1 MTGCAL
7 VRVMLLKCLLL
18 LSLSGSLGQKDCT
31 GVDCPELDNCIEE
44 SLDSDACCATCV
56 QKGCTCQG
64 YQYYDCVNAGFR
76 NGKVAE
82 GESYFVDFGSTECA
96 CPEGGGRISCH
107 FIPCPD
113 IPANCIELSEPA
125 DGCIQCKRIGC
136 VHDEQKYEAG
146 HSFHMDPCQV
156 CHCPNDGGSLMCYPI
171 PDCDPR
177 KVEKPMLATT
187 TEENAHERL
196 YNNPLQF
203 IFQHQG
209 PRDHLSKPFRPAHG
223 DSLPVHPLFTQHP
236 NNLEDEEEVDYDYM
250 PTDTPGPPL
259 LDVAAPTKSS
269 IVSVSYP
276 ESFTPRGP
284 SLYRD
289 VKQEL
294 RETFAVHHEA
304 TPRVETTQAPATTLQ
319 QTTPRH
325 RGDFTTASWQRAFEN
340 IVFPLRTSYAEDH
353 DEDAGESDIDEE
365 HEMEEAE
372 ERTVASHGFPV
383 FAHGGKHT
391 SSFADHRH
399 DDKKTQT
406 RPVVPDISSF
416 ADHGRS
422 KPMHTRP
429 AIPDTGSFA
438 DRGQSKPTQTRPVIP
453 DTGSFADRGSNK
465 PTQTRPVIP
474 DTASFADH
482 GSNKPTQ
489 TRPAIPDT
497 ASFADHGSN
506 KPTQTR
512 PAIPDTASFADH
524 GSNKPTQTRPAIPDT
539 ASFADHG
546 SNKPTQTR
554 PAIPDTA
561 SFADRGQSKP
571 TQTRPVILD
580 TGSFAN
586 HGRNR
591 NTQSRPVIKELDQ
604 EVGTFTDQGLS
615 KITQTRPAIPDTAS
629 FADHGSNKPTQ
640 TRPAIPDTASFADH
654 GSNKPTQTRPA
665 IPDTASFAD
674 RGQSKPTQTRPVI
687 LDTGSFANHGRN
699 RNTQSRPVIKE
710 LDQEVGTFTDQ
721 GLSKITQTR
730 PLIPDTGSFAD
741 HGSNKPTQTR
751 PAIPDTGSF
760 ADHGSNKPTQ
770 TRPAIPDTGSFADH
784 GSNKPMQT
792 RPAIPDTGSF
802 ADHGLNRNTHSR
814 PVMKE
819 VDQGRGTLTDHGHNR
834 NTQSRPVLEDVD
846 RHRSTSLQ
854 QGHSEAT
861 QTRPVVVEM
870 DRDRGSLTDH
880 ETNRNPLSRPVLE
893 ELDRHR
899 ATSPQQGHSESTQS
913 RPNTEELDRDRGFF
927 TQQEH
932 SKPRPVIP
940 ETASFAEH
948 DLNRNTQ
955 NQPVIEDLDRLRGT
969 STEHG
974 HSKTRPD
981 LEEADQDSS
990 TFPQQGD
997 RETSQTRPVMAE
1009 MDRDKGSFADHA
1021 RDRNP
1026 QSRPVMEEVE
1036 RDRVTLTDQ
1045 GHSKATQSR
1054 PVTEEVDQ
1062 DKGKGHQPRR
1072 PSQEHIAWPPV
1083 GPQDHVTPPAG
1094 EAAVNYAQHT
1104 THRPPPQWVHQIHTL
1119 PPARI
1124 PTTSQPALRV
1134 KADAGH
1140 PVRNQSQAFTSVHA
1154 EQERERERERV
1165 EERDNSLSSLPLH
1178 NSGAFAMR
1186 QVERCCE
1193 VGKKW
1198 AVEHHHCSDMPTMPD
1213 DNYILCSV
1221 VQEQCC
1227 TGALRQSRCL
1237 AGMSAARGGDA
1248 CQAPPDG
1255 RLCGED
1261 SYQECCSCCS
1271 LGLQLRE
1278 AGLGCHSHQYL
1289 DYPCGHILLTCCEEE
1304 EEDAEGTLGGYVP
1317 DGPALRRK
1325 EMPRPTAT
1333 PEKVSDRKF
1342 PKEAFSA
1349 GDGEDAAA
1357 NSLEETGGVDACQT
1371 YAARLCHHICINTW
1385 GSYQCVCR
1393 PGHVLLQDGHTCAP
1407 EDSEEDNRVR
1417 EEERPVT
1424 QATSRLATST
1434 ASTTTT
1440 ATTTT
1445 TTQIPVLHNPC
1456 AGNGPCAQR
1465 CSIAGGRAKCSCFPG
1480 FSLMADGHSCEDV
1493 DECITNTHTCKPT
1506 ERCVNTLGAFVCE
1519 RHISCSSGYQP
1530 RNGVCEDIDECVTRT
1545 HNCGAT
1551 MECRNTEGSFS
1562 CVPKQQRCYTGF
1574 TQDTHGN
1581 CIDIDECSS
1590 LAEPCSSGFNCINT
1604 VGSYTCQRK
1613 VIMCSPGYHASPD
1626 GARCIDIDECQ
1637 TGIHRC
1643 GEGQICQ
1650 NVPGSYRCNCQT
1662 GYQYDAIR
1670 QTCVDVN
1677 ECWRY
1682 PGRLCAQTCENTP
1695 GSYQCSCTAGF
1706 SLAFDGKNCE
1716 DVNECDTNP
1725 CSQECANIY
1734 GSYQCYCRQGFYL
1747 KEDGHTCEDIDECS
1761 QSIGHLCA
1769 FQCVNVP
1776 GSYQC
1781 ACPPSG
1787 YTMSPNG
1794 RTCRDIDECAI
1805 GSHNCSLSESCFNIQ
1820 GGFRC
1825 LSFACPSNYRK
1836 VSDTRCER
1844 VSCLN
1849 VQDCQSSP
1857 LRITYYQL
1865 SFQTNIV
1872 IPAQI
1877 FRIGP
1882 SPAYAGDSIMIG
1894 ITRGNEE
1901 GYFSTRRLNSFTGA
1915 VYLQRQVPE
1924 PRDFLVDVEM
1934 KLLRQG
1940 TFTTFLARIYVFIT
1954 ANAA

>member
-223 DSLPVHPLFTQHP
+223 DPLPVHPLFTQHP

-304 TPRVETTQAPATTLQ
+304 TPRFETTQAPATTLQ

-372 ERTVASHGFPV
+372 ERTS
-383 FAHGGKHT
+383 
-391 SSFADHRH
+391 
-399 DDKKTQT
+399 
-406 RPVVPDISSF
+406 
-416 ADHGRS
+416 
-422 KPMHTRP
+422 
-429 AIPDTGSFA
+429 
-438 DRGQSKPTQTRPVIP
+438 
-453 DTGSFADRGSNK
+453 
-465 PTQTRPVIP
+465 
-474 DTASFADH
+474 
-482 GSNKPTQ
+482 
-489 TRPAIPDT
+489 
-497 ASFADHGSN
+497 
-506 KPTQTR
+506 
-512 PAIPDTASFADH
+512 
-524 GSNKPTQTRPAIPDT
+524 
-539 ASFADHG
+539 
-546 SNKPTQTR
+546 
-554 PAIPDTA
+554 
-561 SFADRGQSKP
+561 
-571 TQTRPVILD
+571 
-580 TGSFAN
+580 
-586 HGRNR
+586 
-591 NTQSRPVIKELDQ
+591 
-604 EVGTFTDQGLS
+604 
-615 KITQTRPAIPDTAS
+615 
-629 FADHGSNKPTQ
+629 
-640 TRPAIPDTASFADH
+640 
-654 GSNKPTQTRPA
+654 
-665 IPDTASFAD
+665 
-674 RGQSKPTQTRPVI
+674 
-687 LDTGSFANHGRN
+687 
-699 RNTQSRPVIKE
+699 
-710 LDQEVGTFTDQ
+710 
-721 GLSKITQTR
+721 
-730 PLIPDTGSFAD
+730 
-741 HGSNKPTQTR
+741 
-751 PAIPDTGSF
+751 
-760 ADHGSNKPTQ
+760 
-770 TRPAIPDTGSFADH
+770 
-784 GSNKPMQT
+784 
-792 RPAIPDTGSF
+792 
-802 ADHGLNRNTHSR
+802 
-814 PVMKE
+814 
-819 VDQGRGTLTDHGHNR
+819 
-834 NTQSRPVLEDVD
+834 
-846 RHRSTSLQ
+846 
-854 QGHSEAT
+854 
-861 QTRPVVVEM
+861 
-870 DRDRGSLTDH
+870 
-880 ETNRNPLSRPVLE
+880 
-893 ELDRHR
+893 
-899 ATSPQQGHSESTQS
+899 
-913 RPNTEELDRDRGFF
+913 
-927 TQQEH
+927 
-932 SKPRPVIP
+932 
-940 ETASFAEH
+940 
-948 DLNRNTQ
+948 
-955 NQPVIEDLDRLRGT
+955 QPVIEDLDRLRGT

-1045 GHSKATQSR
+1045 GHGKAAQSR

-1104 THRPPPQWVHQIHTL
+1104 THRPPPQRVHQIHTL

-1198 AVEHHHCSDMPTMPD
+1198 AAEHHHCSDMPTMPD

-1237 AGMSAARGGDA
+1237 AGMSAARGGEA

-1357 NSLEETGGVDACQT
+1357 NSLEETGGVDACQK

-1445 TTQIPVLHNPC
+1445 TTTTQIPVLHNPC

-1480 FSLMADGHSCEDV
+1480 FSLMADGHSCEDVNECRGGTHNCSRGDFCVNSEGSYRCIRLNEMCDQGFIHNVNRQCVDV

-1787 YTMSPNG
+1787 YTMSPNS